1 MQLRNRIL
9 TLLTPLQKWLQ
20 RQGYVESHFTVSDIE
35 YIISIIKAGDVLLS
49 YESGRLTSPFI
60 KGEWKHAAIVDHNL
74 HVVEAVGDYYIPI
87 KGADPETFKEKIER
101 IFFNKP
107 NLSKNR
113 NIGGVRKVRLDEF
126 LWKKNH
132 VAVVRHEDRDIAF
145 KASFA
150 SQKYI
155 GRGYDYSFTE
165 NDDHEFSIK
174 ENEENERFYCSELVY
189 VCYSEFDKEVFF
201 FHGIKQ
207 DILPND
213 FLSDVKFQLIYNSRD
228 QSYDK

>member
-1 MQLRNRIL
+1 MFLKPERIIVNL
-9 TLLTPLQKWLQ
+9 ALYGFL
-20 RQGYVESHFTVSDIE
+20 
-35 YIISIIKAGDVLLS
+35 IS
-49 YESGRLTSPFI
+49 
-60 KGEWKHAAIVDHNL
+60 N
-74 HVVEAVGDYYIPI
+74 
-87 KGADPETFKEKIER
+87 PEKRER

-126 LWKKNH
+126 LWKKNQ

-155 GRGYDYSFTE
+155 GRSYDYSFRE
-165 NDDHEFSIK
+165 YDAFESYNDDD
-174 ENEENERFYCSELVY
+174 NERLYCSELVY

-201 FHGIKQ
+201 FHGKNE
-207 DILPND
+207 DILPID
-213 FLSDVKFQLIYNSRD
+213 YLSDVKFKLIYNSRE